1 MGLAAS
7 VKLYA
12 VKRNGGPRSPRRS
25 LSVLFARWDSSEG
38 IVTIPNLFPVGPPQL
53 ERAGQPGARALIRDN
68 NADFL

>member
-1 MGLAAS
+1 MGVAAS

-38 IVTIPNLFPVGPPQL
+38 IVTIANLFPAGLPQL
-53 ERAGQPGARALIRDN
+53 GVSRARARALIRDN